1 MPQSASRKKRLGQ
14 DEKRRG
20 RNRSLKREIKTR
32 TKTLEEAVEEN
43 EKDKVVELLRL
54 VISRIDKAKKRNV
67 LHRNKA
73 ARLQSRLTRLVNTI
87 ASES

>member
-43 EKDKVVELLRL
+43 EKDKVVKLLRL
-54 VISRIDKAKKRNV
+54 VISRIDKAKKRHV

-87 ASES
+87 TS

>member
-43 EKDKVVELLRL
+43 EKDKVAELLRL
-54 VISRIDKAKKRNV
+54 VISRIDKAKKRHV

-73 ARLQSRLTRLVNTI
+73 ARLKSRLSKAI
-87 ASES
+87 ASI